1 MSKPTYV
8 FDLEIFKN
16 YFLAAFLD
24 VSSGKTHHFE
34 MTDQRPLD
42 LTALRALLQASRL
55 ISFNGTHFD
64 LPLLTLALQ
73 GASCLAIKRAADRI
87 IVNGL
92 RHWDLGIEP
101 MAVDHI
107 DVMDVAPGQA
117 SLKLYGARM
126 HAPKLQDLPLEPDAS
141 IDPAQHAMLRQYC
154 ENDLKTT
161 LQLYETL
168 SEQIALREQLGAHY
182 GIDLRSKS
190 DAQMAEAVIR
200 LEVERA
206 SGKSIGKLN
215 PERFAGKSFYFK
227 APAFISFH
235 GSTLNDLLVQLHTT
249 PFHIG
254 AKGALVLPK
263 ELADCVVSL
272 GNASY
277 RLGIGGLHSSERST
291 SWLSDDDHQLIDRD
305 VTSYYPSIILRCGL
319 SPQALGSYFLP
330 VYQSLVERRIAAKR
344 AGDKVQADSLKIT
357 INGSFGKFGSPY
369 SCLYAPALMIQTTLT
384 GQLALLMLIES
395 LQAEGIDVVSA
406 NTDGLVMYCAKQKL
420 ALADFTVWQ
429 WEQTTGFQT
438 EATHYKALYSRDVN
452 NYIALTES
460 GYKAKGVFA
469 ASTLQKNPQAD
480 IVMQAVIQY
489 LRQGT
494 PIQTT
499 IECCNDIRQF
509 IAARTVKGGAEK
521 DGIALGRVARWYY
534 AKKTD
539 GVIQYQLNKYT
550 VPKTQGAKPI
560 MDLPD
565 KFPDDVDRSWYIEEA
580 HSLLDQLGVGRPC

>member
-1 MSKPTYV
+1 
-8 FDLEIFKN
+8 
-16 YFLAAFLD
+16 
-24 VSSGKTHHFE
+24 
-34 MTDQRPLD
+34 
-42 LTALRALLQASRL
+42 
-55 ISFNGTHFD
+55 
-64 LPLLTLALQ
+64 
-73 GASCLAIKRAADRI
+73 
-87 IVNGL
+87 
-92 RHWDLGIEP
+92 
-101 MAVDHI
+101 
-107 DVMDVAPGQA
+107 
-117 SLKLYGARM
+117 
-126 HAPKLQDLPLEPDAS
+126 
-141 IDPAQHAMLRQYC
+141 
-154 ENDLKTT
+154 
-161 LQLYETL
+161 
-168 SEQIALREQLGAHY
+168 
-182 GIDLRSKS
+182 
-190 DAQMAEAVIR
+190 
-200 LEVERA
+200 
-206 SGKSIGKLN
+206 
-215 PERFAGKSFYFK
+215 
-227 APAFISFH
+227 
-235 GSTLNDLLVQLHTT
+235 
-249 PFHIG
+249 
-254 AKGALVLPK
+254 
-263 ELADCVVSL
+263 
-272 GNASY
+272 
-277 RLGIGGLHSSERST
+277 LGIGGLHSSERST

-319 SPQALGSYFLP
+319 SPQALGAHFLP

-395 LQAEGIDVVSA
+395 LQDEGIAVVSA
-406 NTDGLVMYCAKQKL
+406 NTDGLVMYCPNQKL

-480 IVMQAVIQY
+480 IVMQAVIHY

-499 IECCNDIRQF
+499 IERCNDIRQF

-534 AKKTD
+534 AKQCD
-539 GVIQYQLNKYT
+539 GVIQYKVNKYT
-550 VPKTQGAKPI
+550 VPKTQGAKPV

-565 KFPDDVDRSWYIEEA
+565 TFPDDVDRSWYIEEA
-580 HSLLDQLGVGRPC
+580 HGLLDQLGVGRLC